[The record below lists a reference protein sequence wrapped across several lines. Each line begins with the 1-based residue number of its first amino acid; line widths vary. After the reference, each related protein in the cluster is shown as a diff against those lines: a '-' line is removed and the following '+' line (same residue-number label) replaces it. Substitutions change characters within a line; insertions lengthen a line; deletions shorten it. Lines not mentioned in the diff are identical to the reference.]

1 MLVLNFTKL
10 GRAHFLFN
18 FILVVE
24 QNLSSF
30 SLTYISKTI
39 FPSQAQYH
47 DNSTDFRPSLIVLE
61 SLGQIKQK
69 ILL

>member
-18 FILVVE
+18 FLLVVE

-30 SLTYISKTI
+30 SLAYIPKTI
-39 FPSQAQYH
+39 FLSQAQCH

-61 SLGQIKQK
+61 SLGQTEQK